1 MLKSIVLLVICIGLS
16 LMAVSAEMV
25 NVIDFNNNSV
35 SVDAPAHRIVSLA
48 SGATEIV
55 CALDGG
61 QSLVGRGSVSTFPS
75 YVMNIAEVGRNSNS
89 PDLELIIELSPDLVI
104 ADTMLS
110 ADDQKSLEDA
120 GIPVMIERFMS
131 PDRIMTVIKNMG
143 MVMGKK
149 ERASEIN
156 RFIEKNQKL
165 LQERTADLKPEDMP
179 AVFYESSPTKPY
191 NTFSSSSSF
200 DDIVVS
206 AGGINIAGDL
216 GNESI
221 SSPEVTPE
229 WILQVDPD
237 VILQREPSDDD
248 YTQDDLK
255 ALRETIISREELKDV
270 QAVKDGRVYVISGK
284 VATGVRSIVG
294 EIYLAKWFHPNIFS
308 DIEPEAVHEALIKE
322 FYNLDL
328 EGEYAYPSN

>member
-1 MLKSIVLLVICIGLS
+1 LLKSIVLLVICIGLS

-75 YVMNIAEVGRNSNS
+75 YVMNITEVGRNSNS

-131 PDRIMTVIKNMG
+131 PDRIMTAIKNMG

-156 RFIEKNQKL
+156 DFIEKNQKL
-165 LQERTADLKPEDMP
+165 LQERTADLKPVDMP

-294 EIYLAKWFHPNIFS
+294 ELYLAKWFHPNLFS

>member
-1 MLKSIVLLVICIGLS
+1 MLKSIVLLVICFGLS

-75 YVMNIAEVGRNSNS
+75 YVMNITEVGRNSNS

-156 RFIEKNQKL
+156 SFIEKNQKL
-165 LQERTADLKPEDMP
+165 LQERTADLKPVDMP

-284 VATGVRSIVG
+284 VTTGVRSIVG
-294 EIYLAKWFHPNIFS
+294 ELYLAKWFHPELFS

>member
-25 NVIDFNNNSV
+25 NVIDFNNKSV
-35 SVDAPAHRIVSLA
+35 NVDAPAHRIVSLA

-61 QSLVGRGSVSTFPS
+61 QSLVGRGSVSTFPP
-75 YVMNIAEVGRNSNS
+75 YVMNITEVGRNSNS

-110 ADDQKSLEDA
+110 ADDQKSIEDA

-131 PDRIMTVIKNMG
+131 PDRIMTVIKNLG
-143 MVMGKK
+143 IVMGKK

-156 RFIEKNQKL
+156 GFIDKNQRL

-200 DDIVVS
+200 DDIIVS

-248 YTQDDLK
+248 YKEDDLK

-294 EIYLAKWFHPNIFS
+294 ELYLAKWLHPNLFS
-308 DIEPEAVHEALIKE
+308 DIEPDAVHEALIKE

>member
-1 MLKSIVLLVICIGLS
+1 MLKSIVLLVICFGLS

-75 YVMNIAEVGRNSNS
+75 YVMNITEVGRNSNS

-156 RFIEKNQKL
+156 SFIEKNQKL

-248 YTQDDLK
+248 YIEDDLK

-284 VATGVRSIVG
+284 VTTGVRSIVG
-294 EIYLAKWFHPNIFS
+294 ELYLAKWFHPELFS

>member
-75 YVMNIAEVGRNSNS
+75 YVMNITEVGRNSNS

-131 PDRIMTVIKNMG
+131 PDRIMTAIKNMG

-156 RFIEKNQKL
+156 DFIEKNQKL
-165 LQERTADLKPEDMP
+165 LQERTADLKPVDMP

-294 EIYLAKWFHPNIFS
+294 ELYLAKWFHPNLFS

>member
-1 MLKSIVLLVICIGLS
+1 LLKSIVLLVICFGLS

-75 YVMNIAEVGRNSNS
+75 YVMNITEVGRNSNS

-156 RFIEKNQKL
+156 SFIEKNQKL

-248 YTQDDLK
+248 YIEDDLK

-284 VATGVRSIVG
+284 VTTGVRSIVG
-294 EIYLAKWFHPNIFS
+294 ELYLAKWFHPELFS

>member
-1 MLKSIVLLVICIGLS
+1 MLKSIVLLVICFGLS

-75 YVMNIAEVGRNSNS
+75 YVMNITEVGRNSNS

-156 RFIEKNQKL
+156 SFIEKNQKL

-248 YTQDDLK
+248 YTEDDLK

-294 EIYLAKWFHPNIFS
+294 ELYLAKWFHPNLFS

>member
-1 MLKSIVLLVICIGLS
+1 
-16 LMAVSAEMV
+16 MAVSAEMV

-75 YVMNIAEVGRNSNS
+75 YVMNITEVGRNSNS

-156 RFIEKNQKL
+156 SFIEKNQKL

-248 YTQDDLK
+248 YIEDDLK

-284 VATGVRSIVG
+284 VTTGVRSIVG
-294 EIYLAKWFHPNIFS
+294 ELYLAKWFHPELFS

>member
-1 MLKSIVLLVICIGLS
+1 LLKSIVLLVICFGLS

-75 YVMNIAEVGRNSNS
+75 YVMNITEVGRNSNS

-156 RFIEKNQKL
+156 SFIEKNQKL
-165 LQERTADLKPEDMP
+165 LQERTADLKPVDMP

-284 VATGVRSIVG
+284 VTTGVRSIVG
-294 EIYLAKWFHPNIFS
+294 ELYLAKWFHPELFS

>member
-1 MLKSIVLLVICIGLS
+1 
-16 LMAVSAEMV
+16 MAVSAEMV

-61 QSLVGRGSVSTFPS
+61 QSLVGRGSVSTFPPH
-75 YVMNIAEVGRNSNS
+75 VMNITEVGRNSNS

-156 RFIEKNQKL
+156 SFIEKNQKL
-165 LQERTADLKPEDMP
+165 LQERTADLKPVDMP

-191 NTFSSSSSF
+191 NTFSSFSSF
-200 DDIVVS
+200 DDIIVS

-294 EIYLAKWFHPNIFS
+294 ELYLAKWFLPNLFS

>member
-1 MLKSIVLLVICIGLS
+1 MPKSIILMVICLYLS
-16 LMAVSAEMV
+16 LMAVSAEKV

-35 SVDAPAHRIVSLA
+35 NVDAPAHRIVSLA

-61 QSLVGRGSVSTFPS
+61 QSLVGRGSVSVFPPN
-75 YVMNIAEVGRNSNS
+75 VLNITEVGRNSNS
-89 PDLELIIELSPDLVI
+89 PDLELIIELRPDLVI

-110 ADDQKSLEDA
+110 ADNQKSLEDA

-131 PDRIMTVIKNMG
+131 PDRIMTVINNLG
-143 MVMGKK
+143 IVMDKK
-149 ERASEIN
+149 ERASEIIV
-156 RFIEKNQKL
+156 FIENNQRL
-165 LQERTADLKPEDMP
+165 IQEHTADLEPEDMP

-216 GNESI
+216 GNESV

-229 WILQVDPD
+229 WILQIDPD
-237 VILQREPSDDD
+237 VILQREPSDDE
-248 YTQDDLK
+248 YTEDELK
-255 ALRETIISREELKDV
+255 ALREAIISREELKDV

-284 VATGVRSIVG
+284 VTTGVRSIVG
-294 EIYLAKWFHPNIFS
+294 ELYLAKWFHPELFS
-308 DIEPEAVHEALIKE
+308 DIQPEAIHEGLIKE

-328 EGEYAYPSN
+328 EGEYAYPSS

>member
-1 MLKSIVLLVICIGLS
+1 MLKSIVLLVICFGLS

-75 YVMNIAEVGRNSNS
+75 YVMNITEVGRNSNS

-131 PDRIMTVIKNMG
+131 PDRIMTAIKNMG

-156 RFIEKNQKL
+156 DFIEKNQKL
-165 LQERTADLKPEDMP
+165 LQERTADLKPVDMP

-248 YTQDDLK
+248 YTEDDLK

-284 VATGVRSIVG
+284 VTTGVRSIVG
-294 EIYLAKWFHPNIFS
+294 ELYLAKWFHPELFS